1 MYKILGIIVL
11 NFFWCNVSFANIT
24 DNFEKFQKPAA
35 IYAPTIIIINLIL
48 SFFFGLIIS
57 LVYKKTHKGLSYSQ
71 SFMVTTVLVS
81 VIVCM
86 VIMIIGNNL
95 SRAFALVGALS
106 IIRFRTVVKDTK
118 DTAFI
123 FWSLASGMAA
133 GTGSYFLALAGNL
146 IISLVVFVLY
156 KTNYGSIIK
165 SEFIL
170 QFRIKTND
178 QNITSQYTK
187 IVSKYVKS
195 STLLNSESSADNKS
209 IKVTLDI
216 IMKDEIEQNKLIS
229 EISALEGL
237 NEVVIIAAKT
247 DVDY

>member
-1 MYKILGIIVL
+1 MYNILKIIFF
-11 NFFWCNVSFANIT
+11 FFWCNVSFADIT
-24 DNFEKFQKPAA
+24 ENLEIFQKPAA
-35 IYAPTIIIINLIL
+35 IYTPTVIIANLL
-48 SFFFGLIIS
+48 LAFFFGFVIS

-146 IISLVVFVLY
+146 IISLVVFVLF

-170 QFRIKTND
+170 QFRINSGDNKISK
-178 QNITSQYTK
+178 QYEKVLSKYTK
-187 IVSKYVKS
+187 TQI
-195 STLLNSESSADNKS
+195 LLSSESSVDNRS
-209 IKVTLDI
+209 IKVSLDI
-216 IMKDEIEQNKLIS
+216 TMKNDEVDHNELLS
-229 EISALEGL
+229 EISLIHGL
-237 NEVVIIAAKT
+237 SEVVIIAAKT